1 MRHLFLFSVIILVIM
16 SYLAYAKNNATFY
29 LKDGTKKEAEFLGM
43 ENNVVTVRIMMPDSS
58 FVTKKFPKESTTKTL

>member
-1 MRHLFLFSVIILVIM
+1 M